1 MDRWPLT
8 ILLSVRER
16 RRMLGWQ
23 VVHSC
28 GDWDC
33 LCRCYYQPGLRGC
46 FERGIVNNPDLM
58 TRQRRADTGSTGR
71 VSHEQAELISG
82 FQVMTWQYDTSWAFE
97 IETQVSPDLT
107 VYRTQ
112 SEVAELAWWA
122 VMLES
127 EGDKADAWPSKVRY
141 TATRKAMLPT
151 ARLQSRSTPKLATPA
166 VDACTWGPSR

>member
-1 MDRWPLT
+1 
-8 ILLSVRER
+8 
-16 RRMLGWQ
+16 
-23 VVHSC
+23 
-28 GDWDC
+28 
-33 LCRCYYQPGLRGC
+33 
-46 FERGIVNNPDLM
+46 M

-71 VSHEQAELISG
+71 VSHEHAELISA

-112 SEVAELAWWA
+112 SEAAELVWWA

-127 EGDKADAWPSKVRY
+127 EGDRADAWPSKVRDI
-141 TATRKAMLPT
+141 ATREAMLPS
-151 ARLQSRSTPKLATPA
+151 ARLQLRSTPKLATPG